1 MNNVKSLNSILINSP
16 TLWFVSCE
24 TPFHYYFAD
33 TQIRKS
39 YTELNKIY
47 FRTATIHDW
56 LPLLEPEENKKVII
70 SSLKKLSDDKLI
82 SVYAFYNYAQPYS
95 S

>member
-1 MNNVKSLNSILINSP
+1 MNNVKSLNSILINPP
-16 TLWFVSCE
+16 TPWFVLHE

-33 TQIRKS
+33 TQFRKS

-47 FRTATIHDW
+47 FRTVTINDW
-56 LPLLEPEENKKVII
+56 LHLLEPEENKKVII

-82 SVYAFYNYAQPYS
+82 SVYAFIIMTNHI
-95 S
+95 